1 MMGLDYLLLTGD
13 HPIPGQGGYFGDL
26 APIHGP
32 IVVGEDAFIGAR
44 AIILPGEQIGR
55 GATGEA
61 GALLDKD
68 VPAGAP
74 AVGHPARVV
83 RTRVPVVPHV
93 NMPAK
98 VVRCLI

>member
-61 GALLDKD
+61 GALLDKMFRL
-68 VPAGAP
+68 
-74 AVGHPARVV
+74 GHLPLVIPRVWFAHAC
-83 RTRVPVVPHV
+83 P
-93 NMPAK
+93 
-98 VVRCLI
+98 